1 MMALITV
8 VVKLSRGG
16 LDSSSTDSEVSV
28 WKRGRMKNIK
38 IVILL

>member
-1 MMALITV
+1 MMALIT

-16 LDSSSTDSEVSV
+16 LDSPSTE
-28 WKRGRMKNIK
+28 KRGRMKNIK

>member
-1 MMALITV
+1 MMAVIT

-16 LDSSSTDSEVSV
+16 LDSPSTDSKLSV
-28 WKRGRMKNIK
+28 WKRGRMRNKK